1 MIITFGKDQCET
13 SKAITKNMAVRM
25 RFFVVPVTTVS
36 SWRDK
41 STPRWQRS
49 RCYNVAPTDL
59 AFSQLVLFSA
69 MDVL

>member
-13 SKAITKNMAVRM
+13 SQAITKNMAV
-25 RFFVVPVTTVS
+25 FVVPVTTVS

>member
-13 SKAITKNMAVRM
+13 SKATTKNTAVRM
-25 RFFVVPVTTVS
+25 RFFVVPVMTMS
-36 SWRDK
+36 SWRDE

-49 RCYNVAPTDL
+49 RCYNVPLTDL

-69 MDVL
+69 TDVL